1 MLTIIS
7 LISVGRSGNLVNV
20 KLLIVIVGIVVE
32 DMVSDKESGILLKFR
47 DEII

>member
-7 LISVGRSGNLVNV
+7 LISVGRPGNLVNV